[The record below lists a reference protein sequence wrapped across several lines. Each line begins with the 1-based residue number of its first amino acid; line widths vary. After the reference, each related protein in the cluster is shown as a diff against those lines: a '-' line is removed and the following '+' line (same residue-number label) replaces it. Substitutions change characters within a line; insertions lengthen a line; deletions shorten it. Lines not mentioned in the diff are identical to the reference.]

1 MWIVDCGLWLTVGR
15 CAHLGYPEFAL
26 RLYADPATCEFSPSV
41 LGDDSA
47 SEIVLTP
54 QTDCQR

>member
-1 MWIVDCGLWLTVGR
+1 MWMWIVDCGLWLTVGR

-41 LGDDSA
+41 LRPETTRLLKS
-47 SEIVLTP
+47 
-54 QTDCQR
+54 C